1 MNKIIL
7 GMIAIKACWD
17 MIHLIS
23 CHHLLIFQSSYQ
35 PMMTA
40 YYCETWYIFAVIVWM
55 MWSVWVID
63 KDWGSCGCVTLPHSS
78 HLRLRPGSPLWPPRP
93 AHASVRRRP
102 QTALSGAQGR
112 TLWRPADQRI
122 MSWTWQLSA
131 AECLRVA
138 FFMLW
143 NVCVNL
149 ENISPGIQ
157 EINVFCLQLKL
168 NMTIMEVLP
177 PRRGV
182 ICAATDSTQGV
193 LHRK

>member
-1 MNKIIL
+1 MLRHDTSHFLSSPFDFPEFISANDDRL
-7 GMIAIKACWD
+7 LLWNMIYFCSYCLD
-17 MIHLIS
+17 DVIS
-23 CHHLLIFQSSYQ
+23 VSVRQGLRL
-35 PMMTA
+35 
-40 YYCETWYIFAVIVWM
+40 
-55 MWSVWVID
+55 MWLCD
-63 KDWGSCGCVTLPHSS
+63 PPS

-122 MSWTWQLSA
+122 ISWTWQLSA
-131 AECLRVA
+131 AQCLRVA

-168 NMTIMEVLP
+168 NLTIMEVLP